1 MEVLQE
7 LQHQWESGC
16 EKDPTR
22 LLGQSTRLKS
32 IISTMTAREKIH
44 VQGFKQSSAPI
55 CLGCVVRNTS
65 WMWIDSPKKLKSDFQ
80 KTEVYLLV

>member
-1 MEVLQE
+1 MFEQLGFLQRAYICYQQDMEVLQE

-32 IISTMTAREKIH
+32 IISTMTAREKNPCSRLQTVFRAH
-44 VQGFKQSSAPI
+44 LSGMV
-55 CLGCVVRNTS
+55 
-65 WMWIDSPKKLKSDFQ
+65 
-80 KTEVYLLV
+80 